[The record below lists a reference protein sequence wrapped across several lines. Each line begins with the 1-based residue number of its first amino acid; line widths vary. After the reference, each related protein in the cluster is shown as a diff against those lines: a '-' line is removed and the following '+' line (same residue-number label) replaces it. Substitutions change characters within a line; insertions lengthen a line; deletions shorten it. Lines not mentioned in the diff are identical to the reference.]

1 MVLGTR
7 IQGEAVERLGK
18 KRVLAPVPYPSNK
31 YKNDNM
37 LDSVVEE
44 IVCPRRLHI
53 KNKRF

>member
-44 IVCPRRLHI
+44 IVCPRRLHL
-53 KNKRF
+53 NVGGT